1 MNNKNILNKK
11 IRTRFAPSPTGFLH
25 LGGARTALFSWAYAK
40 KFNGLFFLRIE
51 NTDIKR
57 STIKSEKNIIKSLK
71 WLGLKFNKKIIYQTN
86 RFKKYNKII
95 KNMLKKGT
103 AYFCYST
110 KEELKKNKEKQKLL
124 GIKPKYNEKWR
135 PKNGKILPKI
145 PKGIKP
151 VIRFKNP
158 KKGFVFWKDL
168 VKGKKK
174 ISNNELDDLIIV
186 RSNGIPTYNFCAILD
201 DLDMKI
207 THVIRGDEHIN
218 NTPRQINIA
227 NALKMKP
234 PKYAHIP
241 MILDENGEKLSKR
254 NNATDIIKYKKKGFL
269 PEAIINYIARLG
281 WSHKNNEIFSINEF
295 YKWFNLK
302 KISKSP
308 SKFNKKKLFWINK
321 YYINNIENNKLI
333 FIIKKYFKKKNIFIK
348 DIKKFKKIIKLFKN
362 RVKTIKDFI
371 KYTNFFFKKNKINEK
386 KINIYNT
393 KIIKLALKKFIK
405 YCKKINWKKKEIDKI
420 IKNIINKY
428 KINMHLFATF
438 LRLLIIGKTKTPS
451 ISSILEIFKKKNI
464 INKIKNFLKKN
475 NIYLK

>member
-1 MNNKNILNKK
+1 MNKKNIINNNI

-57 STIKSEKNIIKSLK
+57 STSKAEKNIIDSIK
-71 WLGLKFNKKIIYQTN
+71 WLGLKYDKNIIYQTN
-86 RFKKYNKII
+86 RFKRYNEII
-95 KNMLKKGT
+95 KKMLKKGT

-110 KEELKKNKEKQKLL
+110 KEELKKNKEKQKKI

-135 PKNGKILPKI
+135 PQKGKILPKI
-145 PKGIKP
+145 PKNINP

-158 KKGFVFWKDL
+158 KKNFVFWKDL

-207 THVIRGDEHIN
+207 THVIRGDDHIN

-227 NALKMKP
+227 KALNKTP

-241 MILDENGEKLSKR
+241 MILDKNGEKLSKR
-254 NNATDIIKYKKKGFL
+254 NKAININEYYKMGFL

-281 WSHKNNEIFSINEF
+281 WSHKNEEIFSINKF
-295 YKWFNLK
+295 YKWFNFK
-302 KISKSP
+302 QISKSP
-308 SKFNKKKLFWINK
+308 SKFDKKKLIWINK
-321 YYINNIENNKLI
+321 YYINSMNNNKL
-333 FIIKKYFKKKNIFIK
+333 FILINKYLKKNIYIK
-348 DIKKFKKIIKLFKN
+348 NTIKIKKIIKLFKS
-362 RVKTIKDFI
+362 RSKTIKNLINYI
-371 KYTNFFFKKNKINEK
+371 KIFFKEIKINKK
-386 KINIYNT
+386 KISIYNT
-393 KIIKLALKKFIK
+393 DIIKLALKKFIK
-405 YCKKINWKKKEIDKI
+405 FCLKINWNKKNIDKI
-420 IKNIINKY
+420 ITFIINKY
-428 KINMHLFATF
+428 KLNLNLFATT
-438 LRLLIIGKTKTPS
+438 LRILILNKTKTPS
-451 ISSILEIFKKKNI
+451 ISSILEIFDKKII
-464 INKIKNFLKKN
+464 INKIIIFLKN
-475 NIYLK
+475 Y